1 MTTLT
6 LSPFAAPSADRMPRI
21 LTGAAMIALAIGFNL
36 PFARLAAIFDYPD
49 ILRRPAAEILSAF
62 AAGGTDL
69 ILTWYAFALAALLFV
84 PVTLAHSFAAGRMAR
99 LPGLAVSAA
108 VFGALAGLTQAMGLL
123 RWVMVVPGMTTDP
136 QTAQGFAVIHAYGGV
151 AIGEHLGQLFT
162 AMFVGTS
169 AVLQLREGRRI
180 TAALGALATAAITV
194 GAYEGVALAIG
205 TDGGAFGLSAVAGYM
220 LLSVWMIASGIGLI
234 RK

>member
-1 MTTLT
+1 MTTLA
-6 LSPFAAPSADRMPRI
+6 LSTISAPSAERKPRI

-36 PFARLAAIFDYPD
+36 PFARLAATFDYPD
-49 ILRRPAAEILSAF
+49 ILRRTAEDVLIAF

-84 PVTLAHSFAAGRMAR
+84 PVTLAHSFAAGRIAR
-99 LPGLAVSAA
+99 LPGLAVSTALL
-108 VFGALAGLTQAMGLL
+108 GALAGLTQAMGLL
-123 RWVMVVPGMTTDP
+123 RWVMVVPGMAADP
-136 QTAQGFAVIHAYGGV
+136 EAAQAFAVIHAYGGV

-169 AVLQLREGRRI
+169 AIMQLREGRKM
-180 TAALGALATAAITV
+180 TAGLGALAMAAIAV

-205 TDGGAFGLSAVAGYM
+205 ADGGAFGISAVAGYM
-220 LLSVWMIASGIGLI
+220 LLTLWMIASGIGLI
-234 RK
+234 RR

>member
-6 LSPFAAPSADRMPRI
+6 LSSIAAPSADRNPRI
-21 LTGAAMIALAIGFNL
+21 LTGAAMITLAVGFNL
-36 PFARLAAIFDYPD
+36 TFARLAAIFEYPD
-49 ILRRPAAEILSAF
+49 ILRRPAGEILSAF

-84 PVTLAHSFAAGRMAR
+84 PVALAHSFAAGRMGR

-123 RWVMVVPGMTTDP
+123 RWVMVVPGMTADP
-136 QTAQGFAVIHAYGGV
+136 EAAQAFAVIHAYGGV

-162 AMFVGTS
+162 AMFVGAS
-169 AVLQLREGRRI
+169 AILQLREGRKV
-180 TAALGALATAAITV
+180 TAGLGALATAAITV

-205 TDGGAFGLSAVAGYM
+205 ADGGAFGLLAVAGYL